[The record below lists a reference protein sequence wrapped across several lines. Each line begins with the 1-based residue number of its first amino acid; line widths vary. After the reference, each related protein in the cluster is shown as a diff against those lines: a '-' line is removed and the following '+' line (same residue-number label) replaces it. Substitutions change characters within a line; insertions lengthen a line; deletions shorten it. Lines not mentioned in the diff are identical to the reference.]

1 MKRLINYFLGG
12 QDPALLYIQVE
23 AMALQN
29 VLAEYETTRETG
41 LGNGEG

>member
-1 MKRLINYFLGG
+1 MKRLLRFFCG

-23 AMALQN
+23 AMALEN
-29 VLAEYETTRETG
+29 VLAEYETTGGTG